1 MNKNKFL
8 HFDLDLITTE
18 DERYSVSLEEIFE
31 VGGHYGHNS
40 KRRNTKMS
48 SYIYTSKHNRDII
61 DIRQTKHLFTIA
73 LNLIYKTIKQGG
85 EILLYAPKSEI
96 AKYIEDISEITEIH
110 YVVNRWLGGT
120 LTNFF
125 TVNKSLKTLDN
136 IENALIEN
144 DANSENENLKSYN
157 TKKEKLMLSRL
168 QKKLDKNLGGL
179 KYMVKTPDLLIVL
192 DSRAGRNAIRE
203 ANLLDIPVISILD
216 SNSNPS
222 NIQYPIPMNDD
233 AEKVL
238 CFFLNKISKAI
249 LAGKADSASNK
260 SQDNASKESAIQD
273 SITLETFQTVKA
285 V

>member
-1 MNKNKFL
+1 MHKNKYL
-8 HFDLDLITTE
+8 HFDFNLVTTE

-31 VGGHYGHNS
+31 VGGHYGHDS
-40 KRRNTKMS
+40 RRRNTKMS

-120 LTNFF
+120 LTNFS
-125 TVNKSLKTLDN
+125 TVNKSLKTLDK
-136 IENALIEN
+136 IEAEL
-144 DANSENENLKSYN
+144 SEEHSDSEQESIKSYS
-157 TKKEKLMLSRL
+157 TKKEKLMLTRL
-168 QKKLDKNLGGL
+168 QSKLNKNFGGI
-179 KYMVKTPDLLIVL
+179 KYMAKTPDLLIVL

-203 ANLLDIPVISILD
+203 ANSLNIPIISILD

-249 LAGKADSASNK
+249 LAGRADL
-260 SQDNASKESAIQD
+260 ASKTVDNNTTKEQGIQD
-273 SITLETFQTVKA
+273 SISLDTFKKQEVA
-285 V
+285 